1 MKNQVIFDIEPSP
14 EDGFFSIYAG
24 LRMLLDHESQ
34 WHIDKNKGQLK
45 EKQVFS
51 IIGAEAYC
59 RIQEL
64 KESHPEMVASAEL
77 RYNSIYKKE

>member
-1 MKNQVIFDIEPSP
+1 MEDQVLFNIESNL
-14 EDGFFSIYAG
+14 EEGFFSIYAG

-34 WHIDKNKGQLK
+34 WQIEKNKDQPK

-51 IIGAEAYC
+51 LIGAEAYC

-77 RYNSIYKKE
+77 RYVSIYKKE